1 MSGGDAV
8 QAILNLYADYALCL
22 DERNFSA
29 WPDFFAEECRY
40 EVHTRENW
48 DLGLPS
54 AMVYCDSHGMVED
67 RVSVLENTLTFRY
80 LHIRHMISNIRVH
93 DSEAGAH
100 NVTAN
105 YLVLH
110 STEEGETRI
119 FSTGKYDAEIVM
131 NSGGPKFRKL
141 IVIADTS
148 AIDNL
153 LAVPL

>member
-1 MSGGDAV
+1 MSSGDAL

-22 DERNFSA
+22 DERNFFA

-40 EVHTRENW
+40 EVHTKENW

-54 AMVYCDSHGMVED
+54 AMVYCDSHGMVQD
-67 RVSVLENTLTFRY
+67 RVSVLENTLTYRY

-93 DSEAGAH
+93 DSEGGAH
-100 NVTAN
+100 KVTAN

-110 STEEGETRI
+110 STEEGETCI

-131 NSGGPKFRKL
+131 DGAGLKFRKL